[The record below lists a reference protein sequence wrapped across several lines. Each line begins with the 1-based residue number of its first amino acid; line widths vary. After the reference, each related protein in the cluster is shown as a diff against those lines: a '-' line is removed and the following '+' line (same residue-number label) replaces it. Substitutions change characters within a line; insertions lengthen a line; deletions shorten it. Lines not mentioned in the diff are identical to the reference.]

1 MVNSSWF
8 WCSQK
13 EHSVLPGVRFL
24 DPFPTPWTRMPP
36 LVIGRIVQKD
46 VKRWGT
52 GPGPQW
58 SCAFSYQCV
67 SIQTNWYLTQKKNLC
82 TSSAALACCFVSEST
97 REKDYE
103 ERLPASIFKDRPSS
117 PHRVVIQ
124 MYLNGHRHH
133 GWFEWQMAGK
143 AIFRTWVKPDQ
154 LEINTLVLSKSVL
167 DYNHYRYTVAGGRDA
182 FRNSKIA
189 FVLDSLW
196 RGLG

>member
-1 MVNSSWF
+1 MAAVTHYKASHGIRIRSPTAEPLIARCARDVRELNGSRLGRPDDLRNTRWSIF
-8 WCSQK
+8 LLVL
-13 EHSVLPGVRFL
+13 VLPKRTFCFARSSVSGPFL
-24 DPFPTPWTRMPP
+24 DSMNTHATSCNWQNCSERCKTMRN
-36 LVIGRIVQKD
+36 
-46 VKRWGT
+46 
-52 GPGPQW
+52 GPRTVGPQW

-133 GWFEWQMAGK
+133 G
-143 AIFRTWVKPDQ
+143 
-154 LEINTLVLSKSVL
+154 
-167 DYNHYRYTVAGGRDA
+167 
-182 FRNSKIA
+182 
-189 FVLDSLW
+189 
-196 RGLG
+196 